1 MVKTEDISSIKIS
14 VTGGAG
20 FIGAN
25 LIHKLVNQGFTVGT
39 ALDSFKPSY
48 EGNWCNL
55 RQEFLIPNIKIQ
67 VCDMLNEDAESLAR
81 KFDNSEIIIHLAAF
95 PGIRQG
101 EIKSYDYLVN
111 NVLPTGL
118 LLEAC
123 KINKDVKAILFAS
136 SSSVYGDL
144 GQFGLSKEDD
154 ANGSQL
160 KSNYAMTKWINEI
173 QFKTWQ
179 STLNIPIFGLRFFTV
194 YGEWGRP
201 DMAYSKFTNKI
212 LRGEPINIYGK
223 DGGRR
228 TMTHIDDATTQ
239 IIKLIRYLQFS
250 NYDPNLGFELFNVGS
265 DNSITALRM
274 AELISQIANKKT
286 IYNFKTRPIG
296 DAIATSADLTK
307 IYKYI
312 GAFKT
317 RDISESLESYVNWHK
332 NYMNFFST

>member
-1 MVKTEDISSIKIS
+1 MKSNDISGIKIS
-14 VTGGAG
+14 VTGAAG

-25 LIHKLVNQGFTVGT
+25 LIKKLVEDGLIIGS

-48 EGNWCNL
+48 QGKWCNL
-55 RQEFLIPNIKIQ
+55 RQKFLIPNEKIQ
-67 VCDMLNEDAESLAR
+67 VYDILDGDAESLAK
-81 KFDNSEIIIHLAAF
+81 KFGNSEIVIHLAAF

-111 NVLPTGL
+111 NILSAGL

-123 KINKDVKAILFAS
+123 KINKNVKAILFAS

-144 GQFGLSKEDD
+144 GEFGSSKEED

-179 STLNIPIFGLRFFTV
+179 RILNIPIFGLRFFTV

-201 DMAYSKFTNKI
+201 DMAYSMFTHKI
-212 LRGEPINIYGK
+212 LKGETIDIYGK

-228 TMTHIDDATTQ
+228 TMTHIDDVTAQ
-239 IIKLIRYLQFS
+239 IIGLIRYLKSS
-250 NYDPNLGFELFNVGS
+250 NYDSNLGFELFNIGS
-265 DNSITALRM
+265 ANSITALGL
-274 AELISQIANKKT
+274 AEYISQIIDKKV
-286 IYNFKTRPIG
+286 IYNFEPRPIG
-296 DAIATSADLTK
+296 DSVATSADLTK
-307 IYKYI
+307 INKYI
-312 GAFKT
+312 GHFDS
-317 RDISESLESYVNWHK
+317 RDISDGLQSYVKWHQ
-332 NYMNFFST
+332 NNVNFFAE

>member
-1 MVKTEDISSIKIS
+1 
-14 VTGGAG
+14 
-20 FIGAN
+20 
-25 LIHKLVNQGFTVGT
+25 
-39 ALDSFKPSY
+39 
-48 EGNWCNL
+48 
-55 RQEFLIPNIKIQ
+55 
-67 VCDMLNEDAESLAR
+67 MLNEDAESLAK

-111 NVLPTGL
+111 NVLSTGL

-123 KINKDVKAILFAS
+123 KINKNVKAILFAS

-201 DMAYSKFTNKI
+201 DMAYSIFTKKI

-228 TMTHIDDATTQ
+228 TMTHIDDATMQ
-239 IIKLIRYLQFS
+239 VIRLVKYLKSS
-250 NYDPNLGFELFNVGS
+250 NYDSNLGFEIFNIGS
-265 DNSITALRM
+265 VNSITALGM
-274 AELISQIANKKT
+274 ADFISKIVNKKA
-286 IYNFKTRPIG
+286 IYNFKPRPNG

-307 IYKYI
+307 TNKYI
-312 GAFKT
+312 GTFKI
-317 RDISESLESYVNWHK
+317 RDISESLESYVKWHQD
-332 NYMNFFST
+332 NVNFFTK